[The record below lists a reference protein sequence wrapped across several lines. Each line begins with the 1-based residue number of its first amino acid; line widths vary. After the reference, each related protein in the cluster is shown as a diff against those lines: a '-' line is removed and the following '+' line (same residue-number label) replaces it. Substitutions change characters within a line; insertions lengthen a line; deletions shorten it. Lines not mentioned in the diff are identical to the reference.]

1 MSGNVPSGDM
11 YGKYFPGE
19 PFVLDFTPTA
29 QQVAA
34 VTALA
39 EQRAADD
46 LLPMLLGDGG
56 LVEVDR

>member
-1 MSGNVPSGDM
+1 MSGTVPAGDM

-19 PFVLDFTPTA
+19 LFAIDFTPTA
-29 QQVAA
+29 QQAAA

-39 EQRAADD
+39 EQRDASD